1 MKANMMRAPLIK
13 SAVVLLVF
21 TLLAYLT
28 SASPDG
34 SVLNSVGLIII
45 GAFRFVQW
53 AIAMIIGVSFCIAF
67 LIGVFLFAV
76 FLVDRDLSASLYEKT
91 KVSVAALVAPVFSLV
106 GVMLCKD
113 ASCAQPVQAVMD
125 NDQLKNELQTI
136 ITGEVKKV
144 SDSQQVLHEQFV
156 SLNAK
161 IQSIEEKAAGF
172 ASADQLA
179 VIAGEIAASGKTLET
194 VESTVATLEGKL
206 NDTTQK
212 LQAITPE
219 KLLGDLPSRLDKLE
233 QKGDEPGFDPKPLSD
248 SIESLHKEV
257 EQLMK
262 QKSPAGGSRSKKKA

>member
-91 KVSVAALVAPVFSLV
+91 KVSVAALVAPVFSLF
-106 GVMLCKD
+106 GAMKCKD

-144 SDSQQVLHEQFV
+144 SDSQQVLNEQFV